1 MFSRHRWD
9 KEMMNRDEEYNRL
22 HDHCQAIARE
32 RDWLQR
38 ESDKWRGLA
47 TMMSHFDICTS
58 ARIECNICAK
68 LRLAYVEALSQ

>member
-22 HDHCQAIARE
+22 HDHCQALGRE
-32 RDWLQR
+32 RDALQR
-38 ESDKWRGLA
+38 EVDKWRGLA

-58 ARIECNICAK
+58 ARIECNICAEA
-68 LRLAYVEALSQ
+68 RLAYVEALSQ